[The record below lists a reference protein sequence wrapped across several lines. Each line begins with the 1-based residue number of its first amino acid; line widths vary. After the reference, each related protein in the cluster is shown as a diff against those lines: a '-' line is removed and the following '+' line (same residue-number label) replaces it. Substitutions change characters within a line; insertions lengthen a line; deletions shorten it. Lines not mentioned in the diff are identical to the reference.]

1 MSDEKDDL
9 KSIKVYKFD
18 NTKEKWHEFAFK
30 FRVIADTRGYRG
42 IIDGTV
48 IPPDEMAVITITAE
62 DTGEVLEEKKNQ
74 LKARKAN
81 KVGYRDLVMSCEGI
95 SFTIVQNAASEEL
108 PSGDL
113 KKAWERLERRWNPK
127 TREDKVE
134 VYTKFLNYKLEN
146 TRQRPMDWIAFME
159 KKRAELMNTGHIMS
173 DETFITH
180 LLNSLPQTVYEGA
193 ILVIKDKLR
202 RSILEITEIE
212 QILEDKFQ
220 AIKQAKGWD
229 EEEDDY
235 ALFVSPSNKKGPKK
249 VFKGRCGYCGEFGH
263 KAADCPNKK
272 SNQNKG
278 QKPKFHQKKKQW
290 GRGDPKSKGHID
302 MSKIKCYNCGEF
314 GHFARDCPKARD
326 NANIAQ
332 ESEQNHKSE
341 SMLDLDS
348 TSVREECA
356 MVCTEPQYEDASE
369 DEVVYGDQGINT
381 EEYEKTIYGNLMQ
394 TQSDEENDVKCT
406 VAQRANDSV
415 ILERKKRQ
423 FNHNDPEENS
433 GNYNQCEMMISDAG
447 TEKSINEMI
456 PETKGP
462 TDDGNRNES
471 QKAWTM
477 EMLMNGGDIS
487 TNTTNEEESMSD
499 DEKMFL
505 YARAVHSNHSIQY
518 HTHQI
523 IERQKVID
531 EYRNMMMEGMDLIS
545 LESNLHRYHPVIIS
559 QIINMIEA
567 DNFCHHQTFESVK
580 RDLRNMWSEGIQ
592 ELENARSHCTNNDE
606 NNNEMEEI
614 EVIDLCSV
622 SRCENNSIPEGKE
635 SEMQESQD
643 RSKHDETDRK
653 LDEFTTVRDDSMTK
667 KDNAESTMMCW
678 EPIENLEEEEPRD
691 GQEEKANMLVE
702 TTEKQKHEEEHVG
715 PTLVTGNRLKISIEE
730 FSWEKEDDEST
741 FETEEPESG
750 QLVYITNL
758 ENGLQM
764 DGTELNDEI
773 GPNEKKPAAYNRP
786 AEMPSLNNLKYEID
800 IYGETGN
807 DYEHI
812 EDFPKGKNKKN
823 SKEHKYTKRDK
834 KKEGK
839 QADLLKSK
847 TTRYH
852 HDIPR
857 NEGEN
862 EIALVTKEMG
872 LNYLEKNIFIG
883 DSAATSHMTNR
894 KMGVYD
900 LVPINGSVMIG
911 NGKSISCTHKG
922 KMDVICKHKDGSLA
936 RETWEVKIVPELNH
950 DLFSFTKAM
959 KDGWQMNGRWK
970 EGGLMIELFKTG
982 RASMKFDRMIP
993 SGSSWLMGIK
1003 VQRVIDHAHSA
1014 VEPGKSILT
1023 KRFHQITGHTGEY
1036 LLKPTAKYMKLN
1048 LIGKL
1053 PPCETC
1059 AKAKIRQRNIPKKKL
1074 KQLPTRPG
1082 YRIFIDI
1089 SSFKHTSRGGNRH
1102 WLIVVDEFSD
1112 CVHSFFLNKKSDQ
1125 IKILPMWIKGIA
1137 KKHRIE
1143 IKKIRLD
1150 NSGENKSLQK
1160 ECDKQNLGIIFEF
1173 TAPGTP
1179 QQNSIAERRIPAL
1192 MGRARAMLIQAGLEP
1207 KHKGELWCEVIST
1220 ATKLDNIMVR
1230 PERTKP
1236 PYTLFY
1242 GEDAKYAQSLRIFGE
1257 MAVVAIH
1264 EGKKMRSKLDDRGKT
1279 CMFVGY
1285 AENHAKDVYR
1295 FLNIHT
1301 KRIILSRD
1309 VRWLNIIWKR
1319 YKDKSIY
1326 ARKQAELFLDEEESS
1341 IEDEVYFEDLKD
1353 KSMEDGNNTDVQKR
1367 LGIDINMIGARE
1379 ETLGKTRSETKEL
1392 SSPTNESME
1401 RADLTMEDWIQETCF
1416 ISAVTS
1422 GPNEP
1427 KTFQEAW
1434 HSPVKEERENW
1445 QKAIRKEIK
1454 NMIERGVWRKVDR
1467 KNIPNNRRLIGNK
1480 WVFKIKRDGTYRA
1493 RLVALGYSQ
1502 IPGVDYTDN
1511 FAPVAHDVSFR
1522 IALAR
1527 MMVEKLDS
1535 LVMDV
1540 ETAFLYGDIEEEIFM
1555 KSPIGMEEIDPGSST
1570 EDCYQLKKG
1579 IYGLCQAARQFWK
1592 KFVDTIKQ
1600 ESFGFQV
1607 SPADPCV
1614 LFKEDNLGICI
1625 IIMYVDD
1632 MLIIGKKEQIEDF
1645 ASKIQK
1651 VFSVKIQ
1658 HNFADYLGCEFHM
1671 NKERTKGW
1679 LGQPSIIKSL
1689 EQKFGERA
1697 IKERLSLTPG
1707 TPRFTAR
1714 RVENPEDKV
1723 NQQDHETYRSGV
1735 GTLLY
1740 LTKHSRPDICNPVR
1754 ELSKT
1759 MDAPAPAHLK
1769 EMYKLIRHVLATKG
1783 YGLKFE
1789 LRKDIIKWALKALSD
1804 SDFASDKETRI
1815 SVFGYIIYFC
1825 GIPIAWRSKG
1835 MKSVVLS
1842 TTEAE
1847 YMALSEV
1854 VKELKFIVQLLETMN
1869 IKVELPITVY
1879 VDNVGAI
1886 WLSNNRT
1893 TSDRTKHIDIRTSFV
1908 KEYQEDGKI
1917 IIKFVKSEENE
1928 ADIFTK
1934 NTTNVIFNN
1943 HQKKLVWDKTNVDH
1957 EIRQE
1962 SDQSE
1967 NQQEGC

>member
-18 NTKEKWHEFAFK
+18 NTKEKWHEFALK

-62 DTGEVLEEKKNQ
+62 DTGEELEEKKNLQ
-74 LKARKAN
+74 KARKAN
-81 KVGYRDLVMSCEGI
+81 KVGYRDLVMSTEGV
-95 SFTIVQNAASEEL
+95 SFTIVQNTASEEL

-180 LLNSLPQTVYEGA
+180 LLNSLPQTVYKGA

-220 AIKQAKGWD
+220 AIKQAKGWE

-249 VFKGRCGYCGEFGH
+249 AFKGRCGYCGEFGH

-341 SMLDLDS
+341 SMLTLDS
-348 TSVREECA
+348 TSVGEECT

-381 EEYEKTIYGNLMQ
+381 EEYVKTIYGNLMQ

-406 VAQRANDSV
+406 VAQRANNSV
-415 ILERKKRQ
+415 ILERKKRR

-433 GNYNQCEMMISDAG
+433 DNYNQCETMISDAG

-462 TDDGNRNES
+462 TDDGNKNES
-471 QKAWTM
+471 RKAWTI

-518 HTHQI
+518 HMHQI

-531 EYRNMMMEGMDLIS
+531 EYRNMMMEGVDLIS

-592 ELENARSHCTNNDE
+592 ELENARTHCTNDDE

-635 SEMQESQD
+635 IEMQESQD

-653 LDEFTTVRDDSMTK
+653 LDEFTTVRDDPTTK
-667 KDNAESTMMCW
+667 KDNVESAMMCW

-715 PTLVTGNRLKISIEE
+715 PTLATGNRLKISIEE
-730 FSWEKEDDEST
+730 FSWEKEDNEST

-773 GPNEKKPAAYNRP
+773 GPNEKKPVAYNRP
-786 AEMPSLNNLKYEID
+786 TEMPSLNNHKYEID

-857 NEGEN
+857 NKGEN

-872 LNYLEKNIFIG
+872 LNYLEKTFL
-883 DSAATSHMTNR
+883 
-894 KMGVYD
+894 
-900 LVPINGSVMIG
+900 LVI
-911 NGKSISCTHKG
+911 
-922 KMDVICKHKDGSLA
+922 
-936 RETWEVKIVPELNH
+936 
-950 DLFSFTKAM
+950 
-959 KDGWQMNGRWK
+959 Q
-970 EGGLMIELFKTG
+970 
-982 RASMKFDRMIP
+982 
-993 SGSSWLMGIK
+993 
-1003 VQRVIDHAHSA
+1003 
-1014 VEPGKSILT
+1014 
-1023 KRFHQITGHTGEY
+1023 
-1036 LLKPTAKYMKLN
+1036 
-1048 LIGKL
+1048 L
-1053 PPCETC
+1053 PP
-1059 AKAKIRQRNIPKKKL
+1059 
-1074 KQLPTRPG
+1074 
-1082 YRIFIDI
+1082 
-1089 SSFKHTSRGGNRH
+1089 
-1102 WLIVVDEFSD
+1102 
-1112 CVHSFFLNKKSDQ
+1112 
-1125 IKILPMWIKGIA
+1125 
-1137 KKHRIE
+1137 
-1143 IKKIRLD
+1143 
-1150 NSGENKSLQK
+1150 
-1160 ECDKQNLGIIFEF
+1160 
-1173 TAPGTP
+1173 
-1179 QQNSIAERRIPAL
+1179 
-1192 MGRARAMLIQAGLEP
+1192 
-1207 KHKGELWCEVIST
+1207 
-1220 ATKLDNIMVR
+1220 AT
-1230 PERTKP
+1230 
-1236 PYTLFY
+1236 
-1242 GEDAKYAQSLRIFGE
+1242 
-1257 MAVVAIH
+1257 
-1264 EGKKMRSKLDDRGKT
+1264 
-1279 CMFVGY
+1279 
-1285 AENHAKDVYR
+1285 
-1295 FLNIHT
+1295 
-1301 KRIILSRD
+1301 
-1309 VRWLNIIWKR
+1309 
-1319 YKDKSIY
+1319 
-1326 ARKQAELFLDEEESS
+1326 
-1341 IEDEVYFEDLKD
+1341 
-1353 KSMEDGNNTDVQKR
+1353 
-1367 LGIDINMIGARE
+1367 
-1379 ETLGKTRSETKEL
+1379 
-1392 SSPTNESME
+1392 
-1401 RADLTMEDWIQETCF
+1401 
-1416 ISAVTS
+1416 
-1422 GPNEP
+1422 
-1427 KTFQEAW
+1427 
-1434 HSPVKEERENW
+1434 
-1445 QKAIRKEIK
+1445 
-1454 NMIERGVWRKVDR
+1454 
-1467 KNIPNNRRLIGNK
+1467 
-1480 WVFKIKRDGTYRA
+1480 
-1493 RLVALGYSQ
+1493 
-1502 IPGVDYTDN
+1502 
-1511 FAPVAHDVSFR
+1511 
-1522 IALAR
+1522 
-1527 MMVEKLDS
+1527 
-1535 LVMDV
+1535 
-1540 ETAFLYGDIEEEIFM
+1540 
-1555 KSPIGMEEIDPGSST
+1555 
-1570 EDCYQLKKG
+1570 
-1579 IYGLCQAARQFWK
+1579 
-1592 KFVDTIKQ
+1592 
-1600 ESFGFQV
+1600 
-1607 SPADPCV
+1607 
-1614 LFKEDNLGICI
+1614 
-1625 IIMYVDD
+1625 
-1632 MLIIGKKEQIEDF
+1632 
-1645 ASKIQK
+1645 
-1651 VFSVKIQ
+1651 
-1658 HNFADYLGCEFHM
+1658 
-1671 NKERTKGW
+1671 
-1679 LGQPSIIKSL
+1679 
-1689 EQKFGERA
+1689 
-1697 IKERLSLTPG
+1697 
-1707 TPRFTAR
+1707 
-1714 RVENPEDKV
+1714 
-1723 NQQDHETYRSGV
+1723 
-1735 GTLLY
+1735 
-1740 LTKHSRPDICNPVR
+1740 
-1754 ELSKT
+1754 
-1759 MDAPAPAHLK
+1759 
-1769 EMYKLIRHVLATKG
+1769 
-1783 YGLKFE
+1783 
-1789 LRKDIIKWALKALSD
+1789 
-1804 SDFASDKETRI
+1804 
-1815 SVFGYIIYFC
+1815 
-1825 GIPIAWRSKG
+1825 
-1835 MKSVVLS
+1835 
-1842 TTEAE
+1842 
-1847 YMALSEV
+1847 
-1854 VKELKFIVQLLETMN
+1854 
-1869 IKVELPITVY
+1869 
-1879 VDNVGAI
+1879 
-1886 WLSNNRT
+1886 
-1893 TSDRTKHIDIRTSFV
+1893 
-1908 KEYQEDGKI
+1908 
-1917 IIKFVKSEENE
+1917 
-1928 ADIFTK
+1928 
-1934 NTTNVIFNN
+1934 
-1943 HQKKLVWDKTNVDH
+1943 
-1957 EIRQE
+1957 
-1962 SDQSE
+1962 
-1967 NQQEGC
+1967 